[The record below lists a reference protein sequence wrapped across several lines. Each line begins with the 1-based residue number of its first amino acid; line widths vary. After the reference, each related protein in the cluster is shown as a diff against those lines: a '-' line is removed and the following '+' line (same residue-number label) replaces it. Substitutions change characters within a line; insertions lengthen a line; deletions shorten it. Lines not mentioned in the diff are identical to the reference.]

1 MIQKRGA
8 LMVEF
13 AIILPIFLLL
23 FIGMIY
29 TAMFIFDYTRLD
41 DLARNAARYGT
52 VQASGDYD
60 KNNPNKK
67 IQKVKEYVKENKN
80 NLILYDLPDTN
91 INVSIVSIANE
102 DSIQVE
108 LVAKKTDKIP
118 VAIDEILPDDIKSIL
133 NMRIES

>member
-1 MIQKRGA
+1 MQKRGA

-29 TAMFIFDYTRLD
+29 TAMFIFDYTRLN
-41 DLARNAARYGT
+41 DLARSAARYGT

-67 IQKVKEYVKENKN
+67 IQKVKEYIKENKN
-80 NLILYDLPDTN
+80 NLILYDLPDTD

-118 VAIDEILPDDIKSIL
+118 VAIDEILPEDIKSIL